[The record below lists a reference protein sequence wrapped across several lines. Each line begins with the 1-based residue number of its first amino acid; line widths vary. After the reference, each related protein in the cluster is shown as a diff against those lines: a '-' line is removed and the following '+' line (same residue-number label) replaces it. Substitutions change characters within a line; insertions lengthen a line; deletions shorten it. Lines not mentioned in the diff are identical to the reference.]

1 MENMIKGEDRASG
14 QAFQAA
20 RPLVSPSFAATVLDC
35 TKYRLL
41 EEIENHR
48 LPLAFDIGAP
58 GAKRL
63 CLRVA
68 AASVRAVQTGLKP
81 PSDLEKFLDTAFPK
95 DQALY
100 KPPRLALL
108 LDCDYDHIYH
118 LLEAGALADTGD
130 VNHYLIPRQS
140 IVNFLGKRRLA

>member
-1 MENMIKGEDRASG
+1 MFET
-14 QAFQAA
+14 A
-20 RPLVSPSFAATVLDC
+20 RPLVSPSFAAAVLDC

-41 EEIENHR
+41 EEVENHR

-58 GAKRL
+58 GAKRI

-68 AASVRAVQTGLKP
+68 AASVRAVRTGLKP
-81 PSDLEKFLDTAFPK
+81 PSDLGKFLDTAFPK
-95 DQALY
+95 EKAHY

-118 LLEAGALADTGD
+118 LLEAGALADSGD

-140 IVNFLGKRRLA
+140 VIDFLEKRRLV